1 MALPATQQL
10 KYWSIAA
17 AAFLALL
24 WFLGD
29 VILPFVLGAAVAYV
43 LDPVADR
50 LERTMPRVLAVILI
64 TLVGLL
70 LFVLSILLVI
80 PTIVNQAAALFAAAP
95 DFARSFSTAITERFP
110 EISDETSTLRQSLD
124 ELGELIRS
132 RGGELVNAALGSVS
146 TLFGLITLVVITP
159 VVSFYLLL
167 DWDRLVA
174 NVDKL
179 LPRDHA
185 ETVRMIVRDIDR
197 TLAGF
202 IRGQGTVCLILGI
215 YYSAALMAVGLDFG
229 MVIGAVAG
237 LLTFIPYI
245 GALVGGVLAIGV
257 ALVQFWGDWL
267 WVALVAAIFFSG
279 QFAEG
284 NFLTPKL
291 VGDSVGLHPVWLLF
305 ALTAF
310 GTLFGFVGMLVA
322 VPVAAVIGVIV
333 RFLIGE
339 YKSGRLYRGLG
350 YYADMRDVGETT
362 HDAEP
367 LAPPP
372 GALSRRRPEDD
383 AAE

>member
-1 MALPATQQL
+1 
-10 KYWSIAA
+10 
-17 AAFLALL
+17 
-24 WFLGD
+24 
-29 VILPFVLGAAVAYV
+29 
-43 LDPVADR
+43 
-50 LERTMPRVLAVILI
+50 
-64 TLVGLL
+64 
-70 LFVLSILLVI
+70 
-80 PTIVNQAAALFAAAP
+80 
-95 DFARSFSTAITERFP
+95 
-110 EISDETSTLRQSLD
+110 
-124 ELGELIRS
+124 
-132 RGGELVNAALGSVS
+132 
-146 TLFGLITLVVITP
+146 
-159 VVSFYLLL
+159 
-167 DWDRLVA
+167 
-174 NVDKL
+174 
-179 LPRDHA
+179 
-185 ETVRMIVRDIDR
+185 
-197 TLAGF
+197 
-202 IRGQGTVCLILGI
+202 
-215 YYSAALMAVGLDFG
+215 
-229 MVIGAVAG
+229 
-237 LLTFIPYI
+237 LTFIPYI

-372 GALSRRRPEDD
+372 GALSRGRPEDD

>member
-1 MALPATQQL
+1 MALPAAQQA

-17 AAFLALL
+17 AVFLAAL
-24 WFLGD
+24 WVLGD
-29 VILPFVLGAAVAYV
+29 VILPFVLGMAIAYL

-50 LERTMPRVLAVILI
+50 LEAAGLPRALAVAII

-70 LFVLSILLVI
+70 VFALAVLLVI
-80 PTIVNQAAALFAAAP
+80 PTIVNQAARLFAAAP
-95 DFARSFSTAITERFP
+95 EFARNFYAALVERFP
-110 EISDETSTLRQSLD
+110 EILDETSTMRQSLE
-124 ELGELIRS
+124 ELAALVQS

-146 TLFGLITLVVITP
+146 SLFGIVTLIVITP
-159 VVSFYLLL
+159 VVAFYLLL

-174 NVDKL
+174 RVDEL

-185 ETVRMIVRDIDR
+185 PTVRRIAREIDD

-202 IRGQGTVCLILGI
+202 IRGQGTVCLILGT
-215 YYSAALMAVGLDFG
+215 YYSAALMLVGLDFG
-229 MVIGAVAG
+229 LVVGAIAG

-245 GALVGGVLAIGV
+245 GALVGGVLAIGL
-257 ALVQFWGDWL
+257 ALFQFWGEWL
-267 WVALVAAIFFSG
+267 WVAVVAAIFFSG

-322 VPVAAVIGVIV
+322 VPIAAVLGVIA
-333 RFLIGE
+333 RFLIAE
-339 YKSGRLYRGLG
+339 YKSGRLYQGLTHANAEG
-350 YYADMRDVGETT
+350 DGAETT
-362 HDAEP
+362 QDAAP
-367 LAPPP
+367 L
-372 GALSRRRPEDD
+372 SPETRGPRSDGD